1 MLSQVFEHYRYTN
14 DEKLFEEMKPYFKK
28 VLDFYNDFLV
38 EHNGMLVTCP
48 TISPENTFID
58 KNGKK
63 ANLTYMP
70 TMDIGILQ
78 EFLQHAAN
86 TALKRRSC
94 RLFQSEVTAE

>member
-1 MLSQVFEHYRYTN
+1 
-14 DEKLFEEMKPYFKK
+14 MKPYFKK

-78 EFLQHAAN
+78 EFFAA
-86 TALKRRSC
+86 C
-94 RLFQSEVTAE
+94 REYGFETPQLPPIPIGSDGRINEWAE